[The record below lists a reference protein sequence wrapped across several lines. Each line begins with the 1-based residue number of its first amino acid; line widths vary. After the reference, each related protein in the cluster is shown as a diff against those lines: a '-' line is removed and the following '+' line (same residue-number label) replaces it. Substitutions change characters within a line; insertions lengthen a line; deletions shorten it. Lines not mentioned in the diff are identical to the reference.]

1 MAVFSGNGSAASPSF
16 TFSAATTTGIFR
28 PTADSFGIA
37 ANGTER
43 IRADSTGITWIGDNI
58 GTNPTAF
65 TGANGLR
72 LIVRQSTNT
81 TPIAVFYNAGGSAP
95 ATLHVIDDQGST
107 DHRGLVVAKTDLT
120 DPVLETRSDR
130 IGIGATPTMA
140 GVTGVTHGQIQTSTD
155 IQAASGLWFG
165 RGPAQLAS
173 NLRIGFSAMEY
184 ATNASASGN
193 NVAIG
198 LRALRNNTDGYYNT
212 AVGGGSPLGDNTTGI
227 FNSAFGYNAGG
238 RISTGSYNNCFG
250 ASSMGSTGAKTGS
263 FNLCVGTSSGQL
275 LTSGSYNNFIGYTA
289 GSTVTTASQNVCVG
303 YAAGRN
309 ADNDTYIGH
318 VAGNTCTGG
327 SNVGIGHRAL
337 SAGSNSSDQCV
348 VIGYG
353 AGTSS
358 TGNTNCIIIGY
369 DAEPSTATVDNEI
382 TLGNSSIATIRAQV
396 TTIVSLSDARDKTD
410 VEPLAAGLDFV
421 TRLNPVS
428 FTWNM
433 RDGGKVGVP
442 GAGFIAQELQA
453 VQEETGVTLP
463 ELVYD
468 VNPEKLEAGY
478 GALIPALVQ
487 AIKELKAELDELK
500 SAK

>member
-1 MAVFSGNGSAASPSF
+1 MAVFSGNGSASTPSF

-58 GTNPTAF
+58 GTNPTAY

-72 LIVRQSTNT
+72 LIVRQATNNS
-81 TPIAVFYNAGGSAP
+81 PVAVFYNGGGSAP
-95 ATLHVIDDQGST
+95 ATLHVIDDLTST
-107 DHRGLVVAKTDLT
+107 DHRGLVVAKADLT
-120 DPVLETRSDR
+120 GPVLETRSDR
-130 IGIGATPTMA
+130 IGIGATPTMS
-140 GVTGVTHGQIQTSTD
+140 GTTGVTQGQIQTSTD
-155 IQAASGLWFG
+155 IQVASHWFG
-165 RGPAQLAS
+165 RGPAQRSS
-173 NLRIGFSAMEY
+173 NLRIGVFAMGD
-184 ATNASASGN
+184 ATNASSSAN

-198 LRALRNNTDGYYNT
+198 SSALFKNTDGHYNT
-212 AVGGGSPLGDNTTGI
+212 AVGGGGALKENTTGI
-227 FNSAFGYNAGG
+227 FNTAFGYNAGG
-238 RISTGSYNNCFG
+238 NISTGSYNNCFG
-250 ASSMGSTGAKTGS
+250 VSAMGSTGAKTGS
-263 FNLCVGTSSGQL
+263 YNVCVGTGSGQD
-275 LTSGSYNNFIGYTA
+275 LTSGSYNHFIGHSA
-289 GSTVTTASQNVCVG
+289 GADVTTDGQNVCIGYSAGRFAVNSTYVGHVAGTACTGGDNVAIGYSALSAATTAQANVVIG
-303 YAAGRN
+303 YAAGT
-309 ADNDTYIGH
+309 DST
-318 VAGNTCTGG
+318 
-327 SNVGIGHRAL
+327 SNI
-337 SAGSNSSDQCV
+337 NCV
-348 VIGYG
+348 VIGY
-353 AGTSS
+353 
-358 TGNTNCIIIGY
+358 N
-369 DAEPSTATVDNEI
+369 AEPSTASVNNEI
-382 TLGNSSIATIRAQV
+382 TLGNASITAIRAQV
-396 TTIVSLSDARDKTD
+396 QTITALSDARDKTD

-433 RDGGKVGVP
+433 RDGGKVGIP